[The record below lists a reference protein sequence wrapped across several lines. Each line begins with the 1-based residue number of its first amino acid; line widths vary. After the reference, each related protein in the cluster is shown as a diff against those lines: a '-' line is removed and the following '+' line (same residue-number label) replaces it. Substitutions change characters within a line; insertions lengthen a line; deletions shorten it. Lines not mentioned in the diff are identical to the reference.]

1 MYGRIVDARC
11 YISKVSRSSHWC
23 QLELSSSGPRISCLA
38 TPRKWLLCF
47 PRRGCPVASLLAIS
61 TFSATKRDTV
71 RSISTFYILQQL
83 LRSWNFR
90 FMILSTTESNAQVY
104 NWSSRTTFARQ
115 VFTISV
121 EMVNPQYPPTTFLKP
136 LTTLR
141 NYFATSCK
149 VISKTGPTKL
159 VPFSLSLKHW
169 ILISCQIGSEKHDST
184 WTHVYEHEVWL
195 SYAYN
200 EPFLEVDH
208 LPYISIG
215 VVYPS
220 RADTRVH

>member
-1 MYGRIVDARC
+1 MLPTQRM
-11 YISKVSRSSHWC
+11 
-23 QLELSSSGPRISCLA
+23 P
-38 TPRKWLLCF
+38 
-47 PRRGCPVASLLAIS
+47 GCRFEVGHVLIAL
-61 TFSATKRDTV
+61 ATKRDTV
-71 RSISTFYILQQL
+71 KSISIFYILQQL

-169 ILISCQIGSEKHDST
+169 ILISCQIGSEKHAST